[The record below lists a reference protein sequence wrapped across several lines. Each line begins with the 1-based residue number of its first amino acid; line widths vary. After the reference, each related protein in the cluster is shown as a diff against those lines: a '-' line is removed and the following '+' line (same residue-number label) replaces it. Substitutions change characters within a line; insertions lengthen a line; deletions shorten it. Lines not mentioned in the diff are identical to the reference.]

1 MSKNRLKLVK
11 KQYTKKASYVV
22 MRLYDELLLCYY
34 YVNENNN
41 LKWTTQETYKRY
53 IYIYVY
59 IIYIYVYIYIYIYR
73 PKCRHRDKYTKYKSL
88 GKLTFLFIL

>member
-41 LKWTTQETYKRY
+41 LKWTTQETY
-53 IYIYVY
+53 IYIYTYMY
-59 IIYIYVYIYIYIYR
+59 ILYIYMYIFIYIYID
-73 PKCRHRDKYTKYKSL
+73 PNVDIETSIQNISL
-88 GKLTFLFIL
+88 QVS

>member
-41 LKWTTQETYKRY
+41 LKWTT
-53 IYIYVY
+53 
-59 IIYIYVYIYIYIYR
+59 
-73 PKCRHRDKYTKYKSL
+73 
-88 GKLTFLFIL
+88 

>member
-53 IYIYVY
+53 IYIC
-59 IIYIYVYIYIYIYR
+59 IYYIYICIYLYIYID
-73 PKCRHRDKYTKYKSL
+73 PNVDIETSIQNISL
-88 GKLTFLFIL
+88 QVS